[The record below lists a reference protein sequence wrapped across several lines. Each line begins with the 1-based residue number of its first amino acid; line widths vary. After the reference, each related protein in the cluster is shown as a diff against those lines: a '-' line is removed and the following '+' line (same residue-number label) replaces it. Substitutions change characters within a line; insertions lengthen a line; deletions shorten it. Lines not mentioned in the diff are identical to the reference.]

1 MGVIKEQ
8 VGSLNALRINTVN
21 NCYKCNCVCADFNY
35 NHAWWVGVVNYLIII
50 VFVTLQTSRF
60 CDFAIFLCVYMSVRH
75 CVKIRQKESF
85 VMFARLSVASI
96 VQYMYKNVSAIVNSA
111 VHACGMD

>member
-60 CDFAIFLCVYMSVRH
+60 CDFAIFLCVCMSVRH

-85 VMFARLSVASI
+85 VRFARLSVASI
-96 VQYMYKNVSAIVNSA
+96 VQYV
-111 VHACGMD
+111 